1 MSEDGYREEHVEL
14 ATGKIHLLRAGA
26 GPALVVL
33 HHSWGSPGW
42 TPLYERLATQFDV
55 IVPDMPGYAGSE
67 RPEWAREPRDLA
79 IVVGRVLERLN
90 VTAGVLVGL
99 GFGGY
104 VAAELATMNPSRL
117 ARLVLVGAAGVKPQD
132 GEILDQMM
140 VSHRDYVKQSFR
152 DESTYNDVIG
162 ERAEELRELW
172 DFSREMTARVTWKPY
187 MFNRRLTPLL
197 GDLTLPTLLIWGEHD
212 KVMPLECAHQY
223 QGLIPDARLEVISE
237 GGHLIEMEEPDRV
250 ADLIKAH
257 AAE

>member
-14 ATGKIHLLRAGA
+14 ATGKIHLLRAGS
-26 GPALVVL
+26 GPGLVAL

-67 RPEWAREPRDLA
+67 RPAWAREPRDLA
-79 IVVGRVLERLN
+79 IILGRVLERLN
-90 VTAGVLVGL
+90 VTAGVLVGF

-104 VAAELATMNPSRL
+104 VAAELAAMNPSRL
-117 ARLVLVGAAGVKPQD
+117 ARLVLVGAAGVKPEN

-140 VSHRDYVKQSFR
+140 VSHSDYVKQSFR

-162 ERAEELRELW
+162 EAAQELRQLW

-187 MFNRRLTPLL
+187 MFNRRLPPLL
-197 GDLTLPTLLIWGEHD
+197 RDLTLPTLLIWGERD
-212 KVMPLECAHQY
+212 NIVPVECGQQY
-223 QGLIPDARLEVISE
+223 QALIEGARLEVIPDA
-237 GGHLIEMEEPDRV
+237 GHLIEMEQPDRV
-250 ADLIKAH
+250 ADLIKTH